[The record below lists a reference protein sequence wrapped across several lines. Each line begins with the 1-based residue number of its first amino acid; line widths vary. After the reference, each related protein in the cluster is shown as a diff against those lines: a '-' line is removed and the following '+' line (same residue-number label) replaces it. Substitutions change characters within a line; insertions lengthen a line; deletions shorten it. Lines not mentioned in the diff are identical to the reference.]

1 MSKID
6 NIEIFFLEYSFP
18 KSKNYQYSGG
28 VVENMIVG
36 VIRIIDTEGEYGL
49 GEVTHAQ
56 FTHKPIIGL
65 VEHFKSLLVGI
76 LMPKESF
83 ASFITQSLLLLSFLI
98 ATFLPVIILK
108 IKNN

>member
-6 NIEIFFLEYSFP
+6 NIEIIFLEYSFP

-36 VIRIIDTEGEYGL
+36 VIKIIDTEGEYGL

-65 VEHFKSLLVGI
+65 VEHFKSLLIGHDI
-76 LMPKESF
+76 NNINQAWEKMYGS
-83 ASFITQSLLLLSFLI
+83 SLFW
-98 ATFLPVIILK
+98 T
-108 IKNN
+108 